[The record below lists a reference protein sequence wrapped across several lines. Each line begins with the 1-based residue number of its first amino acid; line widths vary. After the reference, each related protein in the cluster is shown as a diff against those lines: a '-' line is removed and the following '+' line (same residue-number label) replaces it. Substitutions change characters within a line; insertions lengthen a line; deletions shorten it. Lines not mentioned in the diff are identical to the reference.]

1 MDNSIIYTQVFTDKY
16 MEIKTFDG
24 TVQPCFKVQK
34 TIELTSQCHL
44 YLSIWVNLDKLH
56 FKTLKTSQILMPI
69 FKGINYYLSLK

>member
-1 MDNSIIYTQVFTDKY
+1 MDNSIIYNQVFTDKY

-44 YLSIWVNLDKLH
+44 YLSI
-56 FKTLKTSQILMPI
+56 
-69 FKGINYYLSLK
+69 